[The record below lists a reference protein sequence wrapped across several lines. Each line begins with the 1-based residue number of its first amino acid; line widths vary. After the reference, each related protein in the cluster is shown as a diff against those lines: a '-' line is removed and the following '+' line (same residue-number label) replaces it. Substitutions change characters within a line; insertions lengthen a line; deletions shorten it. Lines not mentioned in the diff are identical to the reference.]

1 MHCSVER
8 VTFRNDETLYS
19 VIRLRDHKSMDV
31 FTAVGE
37 LASCSEGEDMIVE
50 GHWQDHPK
58 YGPQLRILKA
68 TPVMPSTLDGIEKYL
83 GSGGIPGIG
92 GKFAERIVR
101 KFGQDTFKVIEE
113 NPEKLR
119 KIRGLGKNRIEK
131 IGQFVK
137 QREKE
142 RETMLF
148 LYSHG
153 ITPAYAIRIIR
164 QYKDGTISEVT
175 KNPYR
180 LAGDITGI
188 GFRMADRLALNLGL
202 MSDSP
207 ERIRAGAMHV
217 LGEAESE
224 GHCFLTKQQLLEAA
238 AAALSIDLPKVE
250 KELAL
255 MIERRQL
262 VSVEVGDMPGCS
274 EPFECVYT
282 RGLFMMET
290 QSAGMLET
298 LLTARKKTDKAFEP
312 ERQISRAQRSFGMTF
327 AQKQRDAI
335 AAALTEKAS
344 IITGGPGTGKTT
356 IVRAITAICRRLDRK
371 VFLCAPTGRAAKRL
385 SDTTGRKAKTI
396 HRLLRWSPAGR
407 TFDHN
412 RDNPLKCDMLIVDEM
427 SMVDIRLFYCV
438 LRALKAGTGLLLVG
452 DADQLPSVGPGCVLR
467 DLINSEKVPVT
478 RLDEIFRQAAS
489 SMIISNAHRINSGSM
504 PAFHP
509 DSGQTQDFFFI
520 DRAEPEAIADAVV
533 EMATSR
539 IPAKY
544 TFNPLTGIQVLSP
557 MHKGVMGAQSLN
569 ERLSSV
575 LNRAGQRVPGASGPI
590 TPGDKVMQIRNN
602 YDLEVFNGDI
612 GVVVGANAE
621 EKTLTVDY
629 DGRHVTYGSE
639 RTDELVKAYAISI
652 HKSQGSEYDAVVVPI
667 STSHF
672 IMLQRNLIY
681 TAVTRARKLAVL
693 VGTKKALAIAIKNDK
708 VRERNTLL
716 ASFLSGKIKPPDAG
730 A

>member
-1 MHCSVER
+1 
-8 VTFRNDETLYS
+8 
-19 VIRLRDHKSMDV
+19 MDV

-50 GHWQDHPK
+50 GCWQDHPK
-58 YGPQLRILKA
+58 YGPQLRIVKA

-101 KFGQDTFKVIEE
+101 KFGQDTFNVIEKH
-113 NPEKLR
+113 PEKLR
-119 KIRGLGKNRIEK
+119 KIRGLGKNRIQK
-131 IGQFVK
+131 IKEFVK

-148 LYSHG
+148 LYSHA
-153 ITPAYAIRIIR
+153 ITPAYAIKIIR
-164 QYKDGTISEVT
+164 QYKDDTIRAVT

-188 GFRMADRLALNLGL
+188 GFRMADKLALNLGL
-202 MSDSP
+202 KSDSP

-224 GHCFLTKQQLLEAA
+224 GHCFLTKQQLLETA
-238 AAALSIDLPKVE
+238 AAALSIDLEKVE

-255 MIERRQL
+255 MIEQAQL

-274 EPFECVYT
+274 EPFDCIYT
-282 RGLFMMET
+282 RGLFLMET
-290 QSAGMLET
+290 QSAAMMKAILA
-298 LLTARKKTDKAFEP
+298 ARKKADKALDPKKEIG
-312 ERQISRAQRSFGMTF
+312 RVQKSFGMTF
-327 AQKQRDAI
+327 AARQKDAI
-335 AAALTEKAS
+335 AGAMLDKAS

-356 IVRAITAICRRLDRK
+356 IVRAITAICRKLDRK
-371 VFLCAPTGRAAKRL
+371 VLLCAPTGRAAKRL
-385 SDTTGRKAKTI
+385 SETTGHAAKTI
-396 HRLLRWSPAGR
+396 HRLLRWNPALR

-412 RDNPLKCDMLIVDEM
+412 RDNPLKCDMLIVDEV
-427 SMVDIRLFYCV
+427 SMVDIRLFYYL
-438 LRALKAGTGLLLVG
+438 LRALRPGTGLLLVG

-467 DLINSEKVPVT
+467 DLISSEKILVT

-504 PAFHP
+504 PSFHP
-509 DSGQTQDFFFI
+509 DSGQAQDFFFI

-544 TFNPLTGIQVLSP
+544 AFNPLTGIQVLSP
-557 MHKGVMGAQSLN
+557 MHKGVMGAQNLN
-569 ERLSSV
+569 ERLSSI
-575 LNRAGQRVPGASGPI
+575 LNRAGQRIPGVSEPI
-590 TPGDKVMQIRNN
+590 APGDKVMQIRNN
-602 YDLEVFNGDI
+602 YELDVFNGDI
-612 GVVVGANAE
+612 GVVVGADKE

-639 RTDELVKAYAISI
+639 KTDELVKAYAISI

-681 TAVTRARKLAVL
+681 TAVTRAKKLAVL

-716 ASFLSGKIKPPDAG
+716 ASFLRRVPDLEL
-730 A
+730 